1 MKRLLTA
8 AVAVLVL
15 SPAVVLADDAET
27 WDKKCASC
35 HGKDGKGKTKMGEKM
50 GAKDYTDAKVQDAIT
65 DAQLEKGITEGLKEK
80 KMPAFKDKLKPEEI
94 QGLVK
99 YMRSLKGK

>member
-1 MKRLLTA
+1 M
-8 AVAVLVL
+8 
-15 SPAVVLADDAET
+15 
-27 WDKKCASC
+27 
-35 HGKDGKGKTKMGEKM
+35 
-50 GAKDYTDAKVQDAIT
+50 
-65 DAQLEKGITEGLKEK
+65 TEGLKEK